1 MKIETSHGDST
12 RLINQASKPERN
24 IEQRHYFMAANE
36 DLHTEINKLKDDIT
50 KLRGDVGD
58 LLQVLREAGIDKFAQ
73 SRESF
78 DEELQKGREKVRAT
92 MDKARVSGEKALD
105 DLEEGVSEHPLSS
118 LLMAFGLG
126 FIVAKV
132 LGGGH
137 D

>member
-1 MKIETSHGDST
+1 
-12 RLINQASKPERN
+12 
-24 IEQRHYFMAANE
+24 MAANE

-92 MDKARVSGEKALD
+92 MDKARVSGEKALN